1 MIEYSRYDSP
11 MSTYSFIGIIYKRRK
26 IILILFLFIIFSFI
40 GAAFILPPV
49 YRSTAKV
56 MVNYQGD
63 NEKAHLLG
71 LTQTDGRVR
80 YDKIGSELVIM
91 KMRSILEPVVNDLGM
106 DKRVKTHK
114 GIINGFVNKLGL
126 GKADMGQEMYIP
138 FNKAI
143 TELVKK
149 LNIEREKDTNVIFIS
164 YDDKDPVFAAS
175 VVDKVVQE
183 YIKQRPSLDR
193 DTRAYEFF
201 EIQIREI
208 EKQISE
214 LEQKGM
220 YYKSREKVLQPD
232 QQTQILFSSIAD
244 FDKELTRVRADR
256 IAREARLNVIREQIK
271 NGDDIAFPNT
281 ESTGKVG
288 RLDYLNELKKTLL
301 ELELRK
307 SSLEQKYTVKHP
319 ELALVLQ
326 DIESMRKKIRSEVEE
341 IIRAEETSVRAL
353 KAAEQAL
360 AGRMNQVV
368 NSVAELSRQEYE
380 LGKLTIG
387 IEDLREVYSMLIK
400 QREEARIAASKKE
413 YLVQV
418 RLLEPPIVAYKPVKP
433 NKPLFAGLA
442 IILGVIVSLG
452 CAFFIEM
459 FDHSVNTVEDAQ
471 HCLGL
476 PILAAIPD
484 FEQEQYKRLVPRL
497 EDNYTLDKVATVD

>member
-1 MIEYSRYDSP
+1 MIEYSKYDSP
-11 MSTYSFIGIIYKRRK
+11 MSTYSFMSIIYKRRK
-26 IILILFLFIIFSFI
+26 SILTLFLLIMVGVV
-40 GAAFILPPV
+40 GAAFVLPPV
-49 YRSTAKV
+49 YRSSAKV

-71 LTQTDGRVR
+71 LVQTNGRVS
-80 YDKIGSELVIM
+80 YDQIGSELVIM
-91 KMRSILEPVVNDLGM
+91 KMRSILEPVVRDLEM
-106 DKRVKTHK
+106 DRKENNQ
-114 GIINGFVNKLGL
+114 NGLIAVLAKKLGL
-126 GKADMGQEMYIP
+126 GKQAMAGEMNVP
-138 FNKAI
+138 FNKA
-143 TELVKK
+143 LSGLSKK
-149 LNIEREKDTNVIFIS
+149 LNIEREKDTNVIQVS
-164 YDDKDPVFAAS
+164 YENEDPVYAAT
-175 VVDKVVQE
+175 VVDRVVRE
-183 YIKQRPSLDR
+183 YIEQRPSLDR

-201 EIQIREI
+201 ETQIQEI
-208 EKQISE
+208 KKQIDE
-214 LEQKGM
+214 LEQRGM
-220 YYKSREKVLQPD
+220 FYKSRERVLQPD

-244 FDKELTRVRADR
+244 FDKELTRVRSER
-256 IAREARLNVIREQIK
+256 IATEARLNVIREQLDK
-271 NGDDIAFPNT
+271 GVDIAFPNT
-281 ESTGKVG
+281 ESTEKVG

-301 ELELRK
+301 ELELQK
-307 SSLEQKYTVKHP
+307 SSLEKKYTIKHP

-326 DIESMRKKIRSEVEE
+326 DIETTRQKIRMEVEE

-368 NSVAELSRQEYE
+368 YSVSELSRQEYE

-387 IEDLREVYSMLIK
+387 IDDLREVYSMLIK

-433 NKPLFAGLA
+433 NKILFAGLA
-442 IILGVIVSLG
+442 LVLGVILSLG

-476 PILAAIPD
+476 PILATIPD
-484 FEQEQYKRLVPRL
+484 FERRHYKRLVPRL
-497 EDNYTLDKVATVD
+497 EDNYSLDKVAAVD

>member
-1 MIEYSRYDSP
+1 
-11 MSTYSFIGIIYKRRK
+11 MSTYSFTSIIYKRRK
-26 IILILFLFIIFSFI
+26 IILTLFLLIVVGVV
-40 GAAFILPPV
+40 GAAFVLPPV

-71 LTQTDGRVR
+71 LVQTDSRVS

-91 KMRSILEPVVNDLGM
+91 KMRSILEPVVHELEM
-106 DKRVKTHK
+106 DKKENNHKDFISGLVK
-114 GIINGFVNKLGL
+114 KLGL
-126 GKADMGQEMYIP
+126 GKSDMVGEMNVP
-138 FNKAI
+138 FNKA
-143 TELVKK
+143 LSGLAKK
-149 LNIEREKDTNVIFIS
+149 LNIEREKDTNVILVS
-164 YDDKDPVFAAS
+164 YEDKDPVYVAT
-175 VVDKVVQE
+175 VVDKVVLE
-183 YIKQRPSLDR
+183 YIDQRPSLDR

-201 EIQIREI
+201 ET
-208 EKQISE
+208 QISE
-214 LEQKGM
+214 IKKQIDELEQQGM
-220 YYKSREKVLQPD
+220 FYKSREKVLQPD

-256 IAREARLNVIREQIK
+256 IATEARLKVIREQLA
-271 NGDDIAFPNT
+271 NGDNIAFPNT
-281 ESTGKVG
+281 ESTEKVG

-307 SSLEQKYTVKHP
+307 SSLETKFTIKHP
-319 ELALVLQ
+319 ALALVLQ
-326 DIESMRKKIRSEVEE
+326 DIETTRQKIRLEVEE

-368 NSVAELSRQEYE
+368 YSVAELSRQEYE

-387 IEDLREVYSMLIK
+387 IQDLREVYSMLIK

-433 NKPLFAGLA
+433 NKLLFAGLA
-442 IILGVIVSLG
+442 LVLGVILSLG

-484 FEQEQYKRLVPRL
+484 FEQGQYKRLVPRL
-497 EDNYTLDKVATVD
+497 EDNYSLDKVATLE